1 MRVLLRAHPRDRI
14 MCAARA
20 SDTIP
25 HGTALPATKL
35 IGSISTNPAETPRS
49 SRRPC
54 ARPKPLWFSHFVIL
68 LQSTQ
73 SFCDLVNNFLY
84 IELNHFYYS
93 AQPFFDCYSAQP
105 FCDFVIL
112 NSPILW
118 FCYNYLSHF
127 VILLVILY
135 TLNSAIFPTMLSH
148 FLIATVLR
156 YFVILL
162 Y

>member
-25 HGTALPATKL
+25 HGTALPATKP

-49 SRRPC
+49 SRWPC

-84 IELNHFYYS
+84 IELNHFLLQCS
-93 AQPFFDCYSAQP
+93 AIFRLLQCSA
-105 FCDFVIL
+105 
-112 NSPILW
+112 ILW
-118 FCYNYLSHF
+118 FCYTELTHFMILLQLPQSFCDLVSNFVYIELSHF
-127 VILLVILY
+127 S
-135 TLNSAIFPTMLSH
+135 NNA
-148 FLIATVLR
+148 
-156 YFVILL
+156 
-162 Y
+162 